1 MDTATI
7 LWSLLFGAIGMG
19 YFIYGKRQAQVVIRY
34 TGLALMLFPYVVSD
48 TVVMVITGVLLLILP
63 RFIKL

>member
-48 TVVMVITGVLLLILP
+48 TVVMVIIGVLLLILP